1 MSHPLLRFADTPAD
15 AGLVDAFAAIAR
27 AVPVLLPRVLLG
39 IIATTLLAAAGH
51 LVGIDGWMP
60 LLTLP
65 IAASGALAVTWAA
78 VRSAPA
84 DPLRAFA
91 LRGLPRLLIAAAPAG
106 AAIVAAGVCALTAG
120 SVEPIVAVII
130 AAGAIGAALT
140 AVELLLLPVVVA
152 GGLPIT
158 DARSEA
164 ARLRRIGGR
173 GDAVTWT
180 ATALLAGIVIGAG
193 IDEAAARLMT
203 AVPQLAAL
211 EVPLREVAR
220 WTMFLVAAAG
230 PVLYIARADARL
242 RRGV

>member
-1 MSHPLLRFADTPAD
+1 MTHPLLRFADTPAD
-15 AGLVDAFAAIAR
+15 AGLADAFAAIAR
-27 AVPVLLPRVLLG
+27 AIPLLLPRVLLG
-39 IIATTLLAAAGH
+39 ILVTSLLSMAGH
-51 LVGIDGWMP
+51 LVGIDGWLP

-65 IAASGALAVTWAA
+65 IAANGAIAVTWAA
-78 VRSAPA
+78 ARNAPA
-84 DPLRAFA
+84 DPLRALA

-120 SVEPIVAVII
+120 SVEPLIALII
-130 AAGAIGAALT
+130 AAAAIGAALT

-152 GGLPIT
+152 GGLPIA
-158 DARSEA
+158 DARNEA
-164 ARLRRIGGR
+164 TRLRRIGGR

-193 IDEAAARLMT
+193 IDEAAVRLVT
-203 AVPQLAAL
+203 AVPTIVVF
-211 EVPLREVAR
+211 EFPLREVAR

-230 PVLYIARADARL
+230 PILYIARADARL